1 MAKLL
6 GERQHIAERNA
17 RLGVA
22 GHRNSARVDHG
33 VIGMA
38 AGNFQLDQ
46 RVEGIARG
54 LHAHIFKHGVK
65 AAQLQGSGQRDHL
78 GNTLNAEAVVNIAAG
93 KTPAVQRVNTNAQLV
108 FVGIAKL
115 RDISSNLS
123 LFNKRAANLH
133 GLLQKLFDHSDPSL
147 SIFSCVIAV
156 LRSNKKLSRFARG

>member
-1 MAKLL
+1 M
-6 GERQHIAERNA
+6 
-17 RLGVA
+17 
-22 GHRNSARVDHG
+22 
-33 VIGMA
+33 
-38 AGNFQLDQ
+38 
-46 RVEGIARG
+46 
-54 LHAHIFKHGVK
+54 
-65 AAQLQGSGQRDHL
+65 
-78 GNTLNAEAVVNIAAG
+78 NIAAG

-156 LRSNKKLSRFARG
+156 LRNHKKLSRSARG

>member
-1 MAKLL
+1 MIHLFVQHHALIVAKLL

-54 LHAHIFKHGVK
+54 LHTHIFKHGVK

-78 GNTLNAEAVVNIAAG
+78 GNTLNAEAVVSIAAG
-93 KTPAVQRVNTNAQLV
+93 KTPAIQRVNTN
-108 FVGIAKL
+108 
-115 RDISSNLS
+115 
-123 LFNKRAANLH
+123 ANLH

-156 LRSNKKLSRFARG
+156 LRNHKKLSRSARG